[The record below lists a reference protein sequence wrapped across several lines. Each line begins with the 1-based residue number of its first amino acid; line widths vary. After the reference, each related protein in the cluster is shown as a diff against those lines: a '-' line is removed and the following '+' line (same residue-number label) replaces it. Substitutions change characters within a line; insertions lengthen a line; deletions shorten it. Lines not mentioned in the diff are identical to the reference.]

1 MSEGNVDK
9 RVPARAFPPG
19 EYLRDELDARGW
31 TQIEFAEILG
41 RPPRVVNEI
50 IAGKR
55 GISPET
61 AMELAEALG
70 TSAQFWMN
78 LEASYQL
85 SKARPPSRVISQK
98 ALLREK
104 FPVREMIRRGWIE
117 ATEDLSDLAEKLL
130 QFFRLNS
137 LDEPFHFPHAARR
150 TGDLSTIQL
159 AWLFRVKQIA
169 EAMPLKKFSE
179 ASLRAALPKLEAFMI
194 EPEESRHVART
205 LAECGVC
212 FIIVEPVPGSK
223 IDGVCFWINGG
234 HTPVIGLTLRFDRND
249 NFWFVLRHEIEHVL
263 RGDGKTDVVIDEDVG
278 QANPDISEE
287 EKAADN
293 AAGNFCVP
301 TVEMDSFIARVQP
314 FFSEKKIIGFARRIG
329 RHPGIVVGQL
339 QHRLD
344 RNELLNKL
352 KSKIRA
358 HVTSSALTDGWGQV
372 APV

>member
-1 MSEGNVDK
+1 MGYG
-9 RVPARAFPPG
+9 PAA
-19 EYLRDELDARGW
+19 ENE
-31 TQIEFAEILG
+31 AEILG

-61 AMELAEALG
+61 AMELSEALG

-78 LEASYQL
+78 LETVYQL

-98 ALLREK
+98 AMLREK

-117 ATEDLSDLAEKLL
+117 ATEDLNDLAEKLEK
-130 QFFRLNS
+130 FFRLNS
-137 LDEPFHFPHAARR
+137 LDEPLHFPHAARR
-150 TGDLSTIQL
+150 NYTSDLSTIQL

-179 ASLRAALPKLEAFMI
+179 ASLRAALPKLEAFLT
-194 EPEESRHVART
+194 EPEESRHVARV

-212 FIIVEPVPGSK
+212 FVIVEPVPGSK

-234 HTPVIGLTLRFDRND
+234 RTPVIGLTLRYDRND

-263 RGDGKTDVVIDEDVG
+263 RGDGKTDIVIDEDVG

-287 EKAADN
+287 EKAADD

-314 FFSEKKIIGFARRIG
+314 FFSEKTINGFARRIG

-339 QHRLD
+339 QHRLN

-358 HVTSSALTDGWGQV
+358 HVTSSALTDGWGEV